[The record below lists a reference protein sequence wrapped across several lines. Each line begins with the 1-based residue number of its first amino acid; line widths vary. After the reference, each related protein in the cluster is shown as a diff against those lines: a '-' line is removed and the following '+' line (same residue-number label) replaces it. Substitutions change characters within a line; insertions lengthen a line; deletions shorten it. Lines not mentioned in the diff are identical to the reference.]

1 MTMRV
6 QASLMLIMALAMMG
20 LASCDHYNCASGPN
34 LGTSC
39 TSSGSGLGTTGTGTG
54 TGTGA
59 ATAFAFAIDEAG
71 TIDGYTLNATSG
83 TFQAT
88 SGYTAPTIPSN
99 DQGSGMV
106 VAQEQFLYAAF
117 PGTGQI
123 FGWSIG
129 SGGSLTTI
137 AGSPFSAPY
146 MIGSPAA
153 GNQSLITNPTG
164 TLLFASN
171 ASGQGIYAYQI
182 GTGGVLSLVSGSP
195 FLTPFFPGNL
205 ATDGLGKYLY
215 VATNTNGSEI
225 AAYTIS
231 SSGALTAV
239 TGSPFSYP
247 MLQVEGDPTGSYL
260 IGTQGG
266 FSGDSHLYLFSITQ
280 SGSNAGAITQLEA
293 VSTSYAPYSIAVQPN
308 SGGNLV
314 YSFSINATE
323 TGYNPVEGYQLSG
336 GTLTAVSGSPFSNV
350 SDGFWGQFDQS
361 GQFLF
366 PYSTVVNE
374 GTGVV
379 TSTLGVLDVG
389 TGGALTQPIS
399 PATFATEGFWA
410 VTDPQ

>member
-1 MTMRV
+1 MTMRL
-6 QASLMLIMALAMMG
+6 QTSLMLIMGVATMG
-20 LASCDHYNCASGPN
+20 LAGCDHYNCGSGPN
-34 LGTSC
+34 LGSSC

-54 TGTGA
+54 TGSGA
-59 ATAFAFAIDEAG
+59 VTAFAFAIDEGG
-71 TIDGYTLNATSG
+71 TIDGYTLNATAG

-88 SGYTAPTIPSN
+88 TGYAAPTIPSN

-117 PGTGQI
+117 PRTGQI

-137 AGSPFSAPY
+137 SGSPFSAPY
-146 MIGSPAA
+146 MIGAPTA
-153 GNQSLITNPTG
+153 GNQSLIANPAG
-164 TLLFASN
+164 TLLFVSN
-171 ASGQGIYAYQI
+171 ASGQGIYVYQV
-182 GTGGVLSLVSGSP
+182 GTGGALSLVSGSP
-195 FLTPFFPGNL
+195 FPTPFFPGNL

-225 AAYTIS
+225 AAFAIG

-239 TGSPFSYP
+239 VGSPFSYP

-266 FSGDSHLYLFSITQ
+266 FSGDLHLYVFGITQ

-293 VSTSYAPYSIAVQPN
+293 VSTAYAPYSIAVQSN
-308 SGGNLV
+308 TGGNLI
-314 YSFSINATE
+314 YSFSINATD
-323 TGYNPVEGYQLSG
+323 TGYNPIEGYQLSG
-336 GTLTAVSGSPFSNV
+336 GTLAAVTGSPFSNI

-361 GQFLF
+361 GQFVF
-366 PYSTVVNE
+366 PYSTVVNN

-389 TGGALTQPIS
+389 SGGALTQPIS

-410 VTDPQ
+410 VTDPE